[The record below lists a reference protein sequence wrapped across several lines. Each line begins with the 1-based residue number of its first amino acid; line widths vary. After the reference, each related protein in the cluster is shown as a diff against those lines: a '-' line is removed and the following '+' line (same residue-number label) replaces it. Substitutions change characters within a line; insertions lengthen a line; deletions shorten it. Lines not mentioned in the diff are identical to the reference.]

1 MCNIECICIDLVI
14 HDGGVERGQLEGEAA
29 VPVRVALTLLYR
41 RDQDVAAARL
51 VARPL
56 VRPDTSREAM

>member
-1 MCNIECICIDLVI
+1 M
-14 HDGGVERGQLEGEAA
+14 ERGQLEGEAA

-56 VRPDTSREAM
+56 VRPDTSRECD

>member
-1 MCNIECICIDLVI
+1 M
-14 HDGGVERGQLEGEAA
+14 ERGQLEGEAA

-51 VARPL
+51 VTRPL
-56 VRPDTSREAM
+56 VRPDTSREESKGDRKSR

>member
-1 MCNIECICIDLVI
+1 MYLYDLVI

-41 RDQDVAAARL
+41 RDQNVAAARL

-56 VRPDTSREAM
+56 VRPDTTRETM